1 MLQKTLLLCTL
12 AVAYV
17 TANSLVSTIADK
29 TIVELAVATPDL
41 STLVTALK
49 AGGLVDTLSGKG
61 PFTVFAPTNEAFA
74 KLPAATLTHL
84 LDPANVKELDA
95 VLTYHVVAGVAAFSK
110 DLTDGEKIKT
120 VEGQDVTA
128 SIYMGNRVFINKAL
142 VTTADISASN
152 GVIHIIDTVLSLPP
166 APAPVPT
173 KNIVELA
180 SSVADLSTLVT
191 ALVAGKLTTA
201 LSGKG
206 PFTVFAPTNEAFA
219 ALPKATLAHL
229 LEPENIKELQLVLEY
244 HVIPG
249 AAIHAADLKSFQ
261 TAKTLEGQAV
271 TIVKRNGDILVDKS
285 KVITADVDATNGVVH
300 IIDAVLIPPKAPP
313 APCSTRLFNE
323 DAQSKH
329 CYEACAEKA
338 FTMKDFRSGKCSD
351 EFSTSD
357 SAEIVVVCPDGG
369 TNIKYCPVSWI
380 KVAISK
386 KGLGANALV
395 QLVLSH

>member
-1 MLQKTLLLCTL
+1 
-12 AVAYV
+12 
-17 TANSLVSTIADK
+17 
-29 TIVELAVATPDL
+29 
-41 STLVTALK
+41 
-49 AGGLVDTLSGKG
+49 
-61 PFTVFAPTNEAFA
+61 
-74 KLPAATLTHL
+74 
-84 LDPANVKELDA
+84 
-95 VLTYHVVAGVAAFSK
+95 
-110 DLTDGEKIKT
+110 
-120 VEGQDVTA
+120 
-128 SIYMGNRVFINKAL
+128 MG
-142 VTTADISASN
+142 
-152 GVIHIIDTVLSLPP
+152 
-166 APAPVPT
+166 
-173 KNIVELA
+173 
-180 SSVADLSTLVT
+180 VT

-219 ALPKATLAHL
+219 KLPKATLAHL

-300 IIDAVLIPPKAPP
+300 IIDAVLIPPKASS

-338 FTMKDFRSGKCSD
+338 FSMKHFRSGKCPD

-357 SAEIVVVCPDGG
+357 SADGG

-380 KVAISK
+380 KVAVSK

-395 QLVLSH
+395 Q

>member
-1 MLQKTLLLCTL
+1 MGSNSSNMLQKTLLLCTL

-41 STLVTALK
+41 STLVT
-49 AGGLVDTLSGKG
+49 
-61 PFTVFAPTNEAFA
+61 VFAPTNEAFA

-95 VLTYHVVAGVAAFSK
+95 VLTYHVVAGGAAFSK

-229 LEPENIKELQLVLEY
+229 LDPKNIKELQLVLEY
-244 HVIPG
+244 HVISG

-338 FTMKDFRSGKCSD
+338 FTMKGFRSGKCPD

-369 TNIKYCPVSWI
+369 TNIKYCPVTWF
-380 KVAISK
+380 
-386 KGLGANALV
+386 
-395 QLVLSH
+395 